1 MKKIFF
7 CISISAFILL
17 GLSSCY
23 KTCEDPLASNYTLKG
38 DCIDAT
44 VSIVGTYTGT
54 FLDSV
59 PGVHSTTSHITIE
72 ITKIDDSHVQVTGST
87 NAYISF
93 MAAVAI
99 STNGYYLTVPSQT
112 SSGATVVGAGTYFGN
127 AADGVYVTANRQIAI
142 YTLVGG
148 LYEGFTGVQ

>member
-1 MKKIFF
+1 MKKILF
-7 CISISAFILL
+7 ILSISTIFLL

-23 KTCEDPLASNYTLKG
+23 KTCEDPMASNYTLKG

-44 VSIVGTYTGT
+44 TSVVGNYSGT

-59 PGVHSTTSHITIE
+59 PGVHSTTSQITIQ
-72 ITKIDDSHVQVTGST
+72 ITKVDDSHVQVTAST
-87 NAYISF
+87 NAFIGF
-93 MAAVAI
+93 TAAV
-99 STNGYYLTVPSQT
+99 SSSSNGYYLTVPSQT

-127 AADGVYVTANRQIAI
+127 AADGVYVTATRQITI

-148 LYEGFTGVQ
+148 LYEGFIGVQ